1 MTEEKKYDGSNIQ
14 VLEGLEAVRKRPSM
28 YIGST
33 DARGLHHL
41 VYEVVDNSIDEALA
55 GYAKNVR
62 MSINEDGS
70 ITVID
75 DGRGIPVDL
84 QPKYQKS
91 ALEVVLTILH
101 AGGKFDK
108 DTYKVSGGLHGVG
121 VSVVNALSEWLIAE
135 VRRDG
140 KVYRQTFA
148 FGIPTSEVEI
158 IGEYEEGGTGTR
170 IQFMPDKTIF
180 ETIDF
185 KYDILLGRLRELAFL
200 NKGIRIITEDLRIAK
215 TAEEEEFGEISD
227 DSDLTADIDFED
239 EDEDYGGKKKSGRSY
254 SLKEKYHDLYYEG
267 GIMEFVRYLNGGKN
281 TLHENPIYF
290 ERQRDGT
297 DVEISMQY
305 TESYNSNVHSFANN
319 INTTE
324 GGTHVVGFKSAL
336 TRVANDYIK
345 KNNLDKDGAVL
356 SGEDIRE
363 GLTAIISVKLLEPQ
377 FEGQTKTK
385 LGNSETKGIVDSL
398 VTDGLAEFF
407 EENPKVASSILEKA
421 LLAKKAREA
430 AKKARELTRRKS
442 ALEVSTLP
450 GKLADCSEKDASLCE
465 LYLVE
470 GNSAGGSAKQ
480 GRNRAFQAI
489 LPFRGKILNV
499 EKTRMDRA
507 LKNAEII
514 SLITALGAGLG
525 DDMDLEKL
533 RYHKVVIMTDADVDG
548 AHIRTLILTFFFR
561 YMPDMINSGFV
572 YIAQPPLF
580 KIKKGKAEYYAYNEK
595 QMRAKVEELGDK
607 GVSVSRY
614 KGLGEMN
621 PEQLWST
628 TMNPD
633 TRTLLQ
639 VTIEDAIAADEIFSI
654 LMGDEVLPRKEFIQ
668 AHAKEVENLDI

>member
-158 IGEYEEGGTGTR
+158 VGEYEEDGTGTR

-180 ETIDF
+180 ETIEF
-185 KYDILLGRLRELAFL
+185 KYDILLNRLRELAFL

-215 TAEEEEFGEISD
+215 SAEEDEFGEISD

-239 EDEDYGGKKKSGRSY
+239 DDEDYGGKKKSGRSY
-254 SLKEKYHDLYYEG
+254 SLKEKYHDLFYEG

-525 DDMDLEKL
+525 DDMDFEKL

-580 KIKKGKAEYYAYNEK
+580 KIKKGKAEYYAYTEK

-607 GVSVSRY
+607 GVAVSRY

>member
-1 MTEEKKYDGSNIQ
+1 
-14 VLEGLEAVRKRPSM
+14 
-28 YIGST
+28 
-33 DARGLHHL
+33 
-41 VYEVVDNSIDEALA
+41 
-55 GYAKNVR
+55 
-62 MSINEDGS
+62 
-70 ITVID
+70 
-75 DGRGIPVDL
+75 
-84 QPKYQKS
+84 
-91 ALEVVLTILH
+91 
-101 AGGKFDK
+101 
-108 DTYKVSGGLHGVG
+108 
-121 VSVVNALSEWLIAE
+121 
-135 VRRDG
+135 
-140 KVYRQTFA
+140 
-148 FGIPTSEVEI
+148 
-158 IGEYEEGGTGTR
+158 
-170 IQFMPDKTIF
+170 
-180 ETIDF
+180 
-185 KYDILLGRLRELAFL
+185 
-200 NKGIRIITEDLRIAK
+200 
-215 TAEEEEFGEISD
+215 
-227 DSDLTADIDFED
+227 
-239 EDEDYGGKKKSGRSY
+239 
-254 SLKEKYHDLYYEG
+254 
-267 GIMEFVRYLNGGKN
+267 
-281 TLHENPIYF
+281 
-290 ERQRDGT
+290 
-297 DVEISMQY
+297 
-305 TESYNSNVHSFANN
+305 
-319 INTTE
+319 
-324 GGTHVVGFKSAL
+324 
-336 TRVANDYIK
+336 
-345 KNNLDKDGAVL
+345 
-356 SGEDIRE
+356 
-363 GLTAIISVKLLEPQ
+363 
-377 FEGQTKTK
+377 
-385 LGNSETKGIVDSL
+385 
-398 VTDGLAEFF
+398 
-407 EENPKVASSILEKA
+407 
-421 LLAKKAREA
+421 
-430 AKKARELTRRKS
+430 LTRRKS

-525 DDMDLEKL
+525 DDMDFEKL

-580 KIKKGKAEYYAYNEK
+580 KIKKGKAEYYAYTEK

-607 GVSVSRY
+607 GVAVSRY